1 MSIKEKDDL
10 SRSLIGYR
18 KRNHLTQAQVAEKI
32 GIPRER
38 YAKYENGTP
47 PSFDTAVK
55 LADIYNIRLDSLR
68 GLPTLSVSRDDTLS
82 GTKATPSEV
91 EDFFKMDAEPD
102 GDTPANVAKMLK
114 IFKEVL
120 TPKEKRLLFYKITE
134 MISGE

>member
-47 PSFDTAVK
+47 LSFDTAVK

-68 GLPTLSVSRDDTLS
+68 GIPTLSVGRDDALRETD
-82 GTKATPSEV
+82 ATPSGV
-91 EDFFKMDAEPD
+91 EDFFNMDAEPD
-102 GDTPANVAKMLK
+102 GDTPANVVKMLK

>member
-47 PSFDTAVK
+47 LSFDTAVK

-82 GTKATPSEV
+82 ETEATPSEV

>member
-82 GTKATPSEV
+82 ETEATPSGV

-102 GDTPANVAKMLK
+102 SDTPANVAKMLK

>member
-10 SRSLIGYR
+10 SKSLIGFR

-47 PSFDTAVK
+47 LSFDTAVK

-68 GLPTLSVSRDDTLS
+68 GIPTLSVARDDALHE
-82 GTKATPSEV
+82 AAPSPTQV
-91 EDFFKMDAEPD
+91 EDFFKMDVDPD
-102 GDTPANVAKMLK
+102 GDTPANVVKMLK

-120 TPKEKRLLFYKITE
+120 TPKEKRLLFFKITE
-134 MISGE
+134 MISGQ